1 MATPLSSLCSSLVP
15 RPLSLEQSLTSLTFS
30 KTHFNFLSLTPSLSS
45 HRLISSSSPR
55 LPTLS
60 FVPKSSETEPAVLES
75 EPDIE
80 TLPKEEVESALK
92 EASREEIFGVVQVGG
107 RQLFVIPGRYIYTQR
122 FKGAKVNDKVI
133 LNKVLLVSS
142 KTKTWLG
149 LPLVPNTVVHAVIEE
164 QGLNDKVIVQK
175 YKRKKNYRRR
185 IGHRQPNTRL
195 RIIGITGYE
204 NEPYLSLPEHMIPQ
218 KV

>member
-1 MATPLSSLCSSLVP
+1 M
-15 RPLSLEQSLTSLTFS
+15 
-30 KTHFNFLSLTPSLSS
+30 
-45 HRLISSSSPR
+45 
-55 LPTLS
+55 
-60 FVPKSSETEPAVLES
+60 ES

-80 TLPKEEVESALK
+80 TQPSEVVDSALQG
-92 EASREEIFGVVQVGG
+92 ASREEIFGVVMVGG
-107 RQLFVIPGRYIYTQR
+107 RQFFVIPGRYIYTQR

-133 LNKVLLVSS
+133 LNKVLLVST

-149 LPLVPNTVVHAVIEE
+149 EPLVPNTVVHAVIEE
-164 QGLNDKVIVQK
+164 QGLNDKVIVFK
-175 YKRKKNYRRR
+175 YKRKKNYRRK

-204 NEPYLSLPEHMIPQ
+204 NEPYLSLPEHMLPQ

>member
-15 RPLSLEQSLTSLTFS
+15 RPLSLEQSLTSLPFS
-30 KTHFNFLSLTPSLSS
+30 KTHFNLLSLTPSLSS

-60 FVPKSSETEPAVLES
+60 FVPKSSETEPAVLETEPAVLES

-107 RQLFVIPGRYIYTQR
+107 RQFFVIPGRYIYTQR

-185 IGHRQPNTRL
+185 IGHRQVLVGFTSAVS
-195 RIIGITGYE
+195 T
-204 NEPYLSLPEHMIPQ
+204 
-218 KV
+218 